1 MGREAEK
8 HDSVES
14 LRIDRKFL
22 ALAGAITKVVAMTM
36 DPWAV
41 ASRQQPLSSMLH
53 VTFAEKFILCT
64 AWMNNLLIT
73 PVSYVWSSVVMLV
86 NKQIHNM
93 TT

>member
-8 HDSVES
+8 QDSVES

-22 ALAGAITKVVAMTM
+22 ALAGAITKVAAMTM

-53 VTFAEKFILCT
+53 VTFAKKIILCI

-73 PVSYVWSSVVMLV
+73 PVSYLWSSAVMLV
-86 NKQIHNM
+86 NKQVHNM

>member
-53 VTFAEKFILCT
+53 VTFAKEKFLCI

-73 PVSYVWSSVVMLV
+73 PMSYLWSSAVMLV
-86 NKQIHNM
+86 NKQVHKM
-93 TT
+93 TM